1 MAGFNLQF
9 YRELFPE
16 VSRAVFGKACDFRT
30 LEKRFA
36 YLRQDSNWLSV
47 GHVMPLFDPAESP
60 YARAWPRPDAKQL
73 DQALKQ
79 ERLRLAPLHGSGC
92 DVAQNL
98 LRVLHN
104 LGLVSLILRLT
115 YPANF
120 AIFSGAVA
128 NILQVQRP
136 GALDLYM
143 AFCRELSEWQKH
155 FRIGSVAETEMA
167 LWSYHQIGNGQN
179 GSSEEARKAFD
190 SDIWIQRRRLG
201 QVLRPFFQRYGPLEL
216 ARLLAEED
224 PKLAGKI
231 AGEEHERLLRCA
243 AERFY
248 PHLSV
253 RQKGWADTLISLL
266 AQDGRISLEEKT
278 ILRRIWTVR
287 NQAVHPEGP
296 EGAPGLAEVE
306 NMIDAIER
314 ISLRWGTKEGEK

>member
-1 MAGFNLQF
+1 MAGFNLQIF
-9 YRELFPE
+9 RERFPE
-16 VSRAVFGKACDFRT
+16 VSRAVFGRAYDFRN
-30 LEKRFA
+30 LEKNFA
-36 YLRQDSNWLSV
+36 YLHKDSNWLSV
-47 GHVMPLFDPAESP
+47 GHVMPLFDPAQSP
-60 YARAWPRPDAKQL
+60 YARVWPRPDTKQL
-73 DQALKQ
+73 DQVLKQ
-79 ERLRLAPLHGSGC
+79 ERLRLAPLNGLGS
-92 DVAQNL
+92 DLAQNL

-104 LGLVSLILRLT
+104 LGLVSLILRLA
-115 YPANF
+115 YPGNF
-120 AIFSGAVA
+120 AIFSGSVA

-136 GALDLYM
+136 GALDLYI
-143 AFCRELSEWQKH
+143 AFCQELGEWQKH
-155 FRIGSVAETEMA
+155 FRMSSVAETEMA
-167 LWSYHQIGNGQN
+167 LWSFYQISNSPN
-179 GSSEEARKAFD
+179 GSSEAARTAFD

-201 QVLRPFFQRYGPLEL
+201 QVLRPFMQRYGPLEL

-243 AERFY
+243 AQRFH

-253 RQKGWADTLISLL
+253 RQKGWADMLISLL

-278 ILRRIWTVR
+278 ALRRIWSVR

-314 ISLRWGTKEGEK
+314 ISLRWGVNEK